1 MNRKRSHAWI
11 DDRSLALAR
20 AVAAKLVQQPAL
32 FDVALPN
39 MRRWKASLNPWP
51 ADLDEWEQILAQ
63 GPGAALARLTE
74 DSPRGRRLRQSSP
87 FPGVLTPPERNAIF
101 AHYESLSA

>member
-1 MNRKRSHAWI
+1 MG
-11 DDRSLALAR
+11 
-20 AVAAKLVQQPAL
+20 
-32 FDVALPN
+32 
-39 MRRWKASLNPWP
+39 
-51 ADLDEWEQILAQ
+51 QILAQ

-74 DSPRGRRLRQSSP
+74 DSPRARRLRQSSP